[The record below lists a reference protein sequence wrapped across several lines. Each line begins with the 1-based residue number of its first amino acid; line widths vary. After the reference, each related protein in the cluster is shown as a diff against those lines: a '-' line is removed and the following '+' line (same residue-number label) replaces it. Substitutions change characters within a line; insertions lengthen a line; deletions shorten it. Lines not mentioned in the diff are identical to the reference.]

1 MGKAAV
7 DPDEL
12 LRFVAALKRFNTATR
27 DEVAMVNRQFKRL
40 AETWQDQEQAKFAET
55 FEAMVRV
62 YAKFLEESERQVP
75 VLTRKAEAVRDY
87 LRSG

>member
-1 MGKAAV
+1 MAKAAV

-12 LRFVAALKRFNTATR
+12 LRFVAALKRFNASTR
-27 DEVAMVNRQFKRL
+27 DEVAAVHRQFKRL
-40 AETWQDQEQAKFAET
+40 SETWQDQEQARFAEI
-55 FEAMVRV
+55 FEAMVRT